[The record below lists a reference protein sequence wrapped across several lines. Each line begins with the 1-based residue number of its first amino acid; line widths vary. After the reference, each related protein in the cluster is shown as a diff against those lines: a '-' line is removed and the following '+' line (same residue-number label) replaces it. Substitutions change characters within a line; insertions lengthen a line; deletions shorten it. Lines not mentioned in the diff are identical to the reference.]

1 MQEITDIMGCKNN
14 IQLLCQLI
22 NSIFDID
29 VFFVNKDM
37 TALAGT
43 GHYKKNIGTKRP
55 RESFVDL
62 ALHSGELHIIGEPRY
77 APQCYKCEYREICP
91 YKMGMVCPLTL
102 NNRVEGLFGFIAY
115 DNNQKRRIIH
125 LTSLLRE
132 ISEKNKFF
140 LKQICKK
147 EEADINNINFLSNR
161 NTKEYL
167 NIFEKGIVITNPDD
181 TILNINSQ
189 A

>member
-102 NNRVEGLFGFIAY
+102 KVLPFIM
-115 DNNQKRRIIH
+115 QGQLQRPT
-125 LTSLLRE
+125 LSLS
-132 ISEKNKFF
+132 SE
-140 LKQICKK
+140 QPVQR
-147 EEADINNINFLSNR
+147 AGR
-161 NTKEYL
+161 
-167 NIFEKGIVITNPDD
+167 
-181 TILNINSQ
+181 
-189 A
+189 